1 MDPFTIA
8 TIATTAFSAFGQI
21 MAGNSARKTAEL
33 DAFNIET
40 EREFG
45 KAQAMENRNSRMAEY
60 NFNKSGNIATF
71 SAAGRDIG
79 SDRSVRAFME
89 KQKEIVGKDLKTSSR
104 MQTMQSAKATAQAG
118 AVRAEGRAAQQSAML
133 GALTTVA
140 SGASQYYNVKTS
152 PALASSSA
160 PTSSPRPK
168 MRPY

>member
-8 TIATTAFSAFGQI
+8 MIATTAFSAAGQL
-21 MAGNSARKTAEL
+21 MAGSSAKKSANL

-45 KAQAMENRNSRMAEY
+45 KAQAMENRNARMAEY

-71 SAAGRDIG
+71 AAAGRDIG

-89 KQKEIVGKDLKTSSR
+89 KQKEIVGKDLNTSSR
-104 MQTMQSAKATAQAG
+104 MQLMQSAKATAQAAG
-118 AVRAEGRAAQQSAML
+118 ARAEGRAAQQSAVI
-133 GALTTVA
+133 GAMTTVA

-152 PALASSSA
+152 V
-160 PTSSPRPK
+160 PTKP
-168 MRPY
+168 